1 MKPPPSQKNSKKLS
15 LARPRQYNAGAFCI
29 HAHAAARGGTPQR
42 RCQVFNLGF
51 LPRTMRRISPRTA
64 RADDQKEVAM
74 LYNDAR
80 FAPKTAE
87 EHEKDAY
94 GATYLTGDEARKI
107 LAAHAVPGRS
117 KLDAQAARSMAC
129 EQWPDDVRAVREAK
143 AVRYRW
149 LVAHGLGVSYTELAE
164 IERRAG
170 VEALPEPGSRGSYA
184 SAEDV
189 AKVYA
194 VAAAYCVE
202 SHVVRIRVSVDD
214 MADARAANEVYER
227 LQETYECTPASI
239 HDLRRGG
246 RAFYFEA
253 IVPKVPISA
262 E

>member
-1 MKPPPSQKNSKKLS
+1 
-15 LARPRQYNAGAFCI
+15 
-29 HAHAAARGGTPQR
+29 
-42 RCQVFNLGF
+42 
-51 LPRTMRRISPRTA
+51 MRRISSRTA
-64 RADDQKEVAM
+64 RADDQKEVGM
-74 LYNDAR
+74 LYDDAR

-87 EHEKDAY
+87 EHERDAY
-94 GATYLTGDEARKI
+94 GATHLTGDEARKI
-107 LAAHAVPGRS
+107 LAAHDVPGRS

-129 EQWPDDVRAVREAK
+129 EQWPDDVRAVRESK

-170 VEALPEPGSRGSYA
+170 VEPLPSPGSRGSYA
-184 SAEDV
+184 SADDV

-194 VAAAYCVE
+194 AGAAYRTAAH
-202 SHVVRIRVSVDD
+202 SVRIRISVDD
-214 MADARAANEVYER
+214 LEDARAAHEVYER

-239 HDLRRGG
+239 YERRRGG

-253 IVPKVPISA
+253 IVPKMVAPA

>member
-1 MKPPPSQKNSKKLS
+1 MH
-15 LARPRQYNAGAFCI
+15 YDG
-29 HAHAAARGGTPQR
+29 
-42 RCQVFNLGF
+42 
-51 LPRTMRRISPRTA
+51 
-64 RADDQKEVAM
+64 
-74 LYNDAR
+74 AR

-87 EHEKDAY
+87 EHERDAY

-107 LAAHAVPGRS
+107 LAAHNVPGRS

-170 VEALPEPGSRGSYA
+170 VEPLPSPGSRGSYA

-194 VAAAYCVE
+194 AGAAYSAE
-202 SHVVRIRVSVDD
+202 SHSVRIRVSVDD
-214 MADARAANEVYER
+214 IADARAANEVYER
-227 LQETYECTPASI
+227 LQETFECTPASI
-239 HDLRRGG
+239 HDRRRGG
-246 RAFYFEA
+246 RALYFEA
-253 IVPKVPISA
+253 IVLKAPVPVK
-262 E
+262 

>member
-1 MKPPPSQKNSKKLS
+1 
-15 LARPRQYNAGAFCI
+15 
-29 HAHAAARGGTPQR
+29 
-42 RCQVFNLGF
+42 
-51 LPRTMRRISPRTA
+51 
-64 RADDQKEVAM
+64 M

-94 GATYLTGDEARKI
+94 DATFLTGDEARKI
-107 LAAHAVPGRS
+107 LAAHGVPGRS
-117 KLDAQAARSMAC
+117 KLDAQEARSMAC

-170 VEALPEPGSRGSYA
+170 VEPLPSPGSRGSYA

-194 VAAAYCVE
+194 AAAAFSAE
-202 SHVVRIRVSVDD
+202 SHAVRIRVSVDD
-214 MADARAANEVYER
+214 IADARAANEVYER
-227 LQETYECTPASI
+227 LQDTYECTPASI

-253 IVPKVPISA
+253 IVPKTAASGD
-262 E
+262 

>member
-1 MKPPPSQKNSKKLS
+1 
-15 LARPRQYNAGAFCI
+15 
-29 HAHAAARGGTPQR
+29 
-42 RCQVFNLGF
+42 
-51 LPRTMRRISPRTA
+51 
-64 RADDQKEVAM
+64 M
-74 LYNDAR
+74 LYDDAR

-94 GATYLTGDEARKI
+94 GATHITGDEARKI
-107 LAAHAVPGRS
+107 LAAHDVPGRS

-170 VEALPEPGSRGSYA
+170 VEPLPSPGSRGSYA

-194 VAAAYCVE
+194 AGAAYRAE
-202 SHVVRIRVSVDD
+202 SHAVRIRISFDD

-227 LQETYECTPASI
+227 LRETFECTSASI
-239 HDLRRGG
+239 YDRRRGG

-253 IVPKVPISA
+253 IVPKVPVPA
-262 E
+262 D

>member
-1 MKPPPSQKNSKKLS
+1 
-15 LARPRQYNAGAFCI
+15 
-29 HAHAAARGGTPQR
+29 
-42 RCQVFNLGF
+42 
-51 LPRTMRRISPRTA
+51 MRRTSSRTA
-64 RADDQKEVAM
+64 RADDQKGVAM
-74 LYNDAR
+74 LYDDAR

-87 EHEKDAY
+87 EHERDAY
-94 GATYLTGDEARKI
+94 GATRLTGDEAKKI
-107 LAAHAVPGRS
+107 LAAHDVPGRS

-170 VEALPEPGSRGSYA
+170 VEPLPSPGSRGSYV

-194 VAAAYCVE
+194 AGAAFNAE
-202 SHVVRIRVSVDD
+202 SHAVRIRVSVDD
-214 MADARAANEVYER
+214 IADARAANEVYER
-227 LQETYECTPASI
+227 LRETYECTPASI
-239 HDLRRGG
+239 HDRRRGG

-253 IVPKVPISA
+253 IVPKMPASDD
-262 E
+262 

>member
-1 MKPPPSQKNSKKLS
+1 
-15 LARPRQYNAGAFCI
+15 
-29 HAHAAARGGTPQR
+29 
-42 RCQVFNLGF
+42 
-51 LPRTMRRISPRTA
+51 MRRISSRTS

-74 LYNDAR
+74 LYDDAR
-80 FAPKTAE
+80 FAPRTAE
-87 EHEKDAY
+87 EHERDAY
-94 GATYLTGDEARKI
+94 GATCLTGDEARKI
-107 LAAHAVPGRS
+107 LAAHDVPGRS

-170 VEALPEPGSRGSYA
+170 VEPLPSPGSRGSYV

-194 VAAAYCVE
+194 AAAAFSAE
-202 SHVVRIRVSVDD
+202 SHSVRIRVSVDD
-214 MADARAANEVYER
+214 TADARAANEVYER
-227 LQETYECTPASI
+227 FRETYECTPASI

-253 IVPKVPISA
+253 IVPKTAASGD
-262 E
+262 